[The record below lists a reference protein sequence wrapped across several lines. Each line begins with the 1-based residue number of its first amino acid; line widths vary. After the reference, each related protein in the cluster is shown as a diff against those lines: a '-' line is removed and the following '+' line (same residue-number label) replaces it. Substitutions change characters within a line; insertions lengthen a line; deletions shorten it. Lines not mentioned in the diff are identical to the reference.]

1 MNSLSPGQFFSARTA
16 PLWVV
21 LAFIIGMTIY
31 SQFVKFEAGSIQSTR
46 DLAKTF
52 PRVPYEAAY
61 EQRSPTGLSILYV
74 YCDGQGKVRHESTMP
89 HSTAVSVTIYD
100 FPKKKRYYIQE
111 RQKTYLISELSQQG
125 LDEFDEEMFKSNSAE
140 ALGKKTINGMLC
152 RGYRTGLNGDK
163 NAQVESWFNDRSG
176 CLVASTAPS
185 RKNSTILTRYI
196 ARQPK
201 ATLFSVPPGYK
212 QSATAF

>member
-1 MNSLSPGQFFSARTA
+1 MNSLSPGQLFSARTA

-31 SQFVKFEAGSIQSTR
+31 SQVVKFEAGSNQSTR

-61 EQRSPTGLSILYV
+61 EQRSPLGLSIVYV
-74 YCDGQGKVRHESTMP
+74 YCNGQGKVRHESTMP
-89 HSTAVSVTIYD
+89 HSTAVSVTIFD
-100 FPKKKRYYIQE
+100 FPAKKRYYLQE
-111 RQKTYLISELSQQG
+111 QQRTFLISDLSQQG
-125 LDEFDEEMFKSNSAE
+125 LDEFDEEMFKSNNAE
-140 ALGKKTINGMLC
+140 VLGKKTINGMLC
-152 RGYRTGLNGDK
+152 RGYRTALNGDK
-163 NAQVESWFNDRSG
+163 NTQIESWFNDRSG
-176 CLVASTAPS
+176 CLVASTTPN
-185 RKNSTILTRYI
+185 RKSSTILTRFI